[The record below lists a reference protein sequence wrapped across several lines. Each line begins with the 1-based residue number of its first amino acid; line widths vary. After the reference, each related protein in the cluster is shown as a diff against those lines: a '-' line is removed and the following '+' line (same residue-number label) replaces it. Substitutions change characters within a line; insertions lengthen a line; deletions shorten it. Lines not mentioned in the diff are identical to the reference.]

1 MNVGIDLWNT
11 LIEPSD
17 EFKEAKLTLMKYYDL
32 KELEIIMPEIKV
44 NLNKIIE
51 FSGFSPNQKFLVN
64 YMYNSLK
71 LSEKLVDKGKIHE
84 FLLDYNKLATI
95 YTPNLL
101 PGVEEGFMELKSQV
115 PNLNLLLVSNTMFIE
130 SDQLIKIL
138 KRLDIYHYFKYFY
151 FSDLEEVSK
160 PEVGI
165 CHERLDIFIGDN
177 EFTDGAFAS
186 EIGAQF
192 LQITPERSFKDAV
205 ITIINGPY

>member
-17 EFKEAKLTLMKYYDL
+17 EFKEAKLSLMKYYDL
-32 KELEIIMPEIKV
+32 MELDVIMPEIKS

-51 FSGFSPNQKFLVN
+51 VSGFSPNKKFLVN

-101 PGVEEGFMELKSQV
+101 PGVEEGFMELKNRV
-115 PNLNLLLVSNTMFIE
+115 TNLNLLLVSNTMFIGGE
-130 SDQLIKIL
+130 ELTKIL
-138 KRLDIYHYFKYFY
+138 KRLDICHYFNYLY
-151 FSDLEEVSK
+151 FSDNEGVSK

-165 CHERLDIFIGDN
+165 CRDKLDIFIGDN
-177 EFTDGAFAS
+177 ELTDGSFAS
-186 EIGAQF
+186 EVGAVFIQV
-192 LQITPERSFKDAV
+192 TPERSFKDAV